1 MNLNLNG
8 YRRLCSIPVDSH
20 PKSLKAEQTMCHYG
34 AHQAR
39 MNQIKQT
46 QQTHINYH
54 MLFSGCSFTASFFS
68 CDIRLRLTYM
78 SIPYSVAPL
87 SLMMFSSSES
97 DVRYTRL
104 LDLAIVA
111 AMSFAVYASQPAAAR
126 TLMRRSSMKPGL
138 FSMASP
144 IRRAEVASPSARMI
158 VDFLSCF
165 ACSTTYFARSAS
177 CCAATHPS

>member
-1 MNLNLNG
+1 
-8 YRRLCSIPVDSH
+8 
-20 PKSLKAEQTMCHYG
+20 
-34 AHQAR
+34 
-39 MNQIKQT
+39 
-46 QQTHINYH
+46 

-68 CDIRLRLTYM
+68 CDIRLHLTYM
-78 SIPYSVAPL
+78 PVSYSVAPL

-144 IRRAEVASPSARMI
+144 IRRAEVASPSALDDRRLLVLLRLLHHVLRALCLLLRCDSPALRI
-158 VDFLSCF
+158 
-165 ACSTTYFARSAS
+165 AYPPAS
-177 CCAATHPS
+177 PRRRW